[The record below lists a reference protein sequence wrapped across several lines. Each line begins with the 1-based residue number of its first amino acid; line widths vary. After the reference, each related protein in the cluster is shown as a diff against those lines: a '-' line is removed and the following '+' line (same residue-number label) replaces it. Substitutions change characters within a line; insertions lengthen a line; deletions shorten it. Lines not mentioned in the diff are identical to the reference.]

1 MFLIQILKIYIHSV
15 QCNKKYTENNVT
27 EFTLLGL
34 RIYLILLIQCALI
47 MLNVKALKIN
57 IILLQMHI
65 DR

>member
-47 MLNVKALKIN
+47 MLNVKALLK
-57 IILLQMHI
+57 
-65 DR
+65 